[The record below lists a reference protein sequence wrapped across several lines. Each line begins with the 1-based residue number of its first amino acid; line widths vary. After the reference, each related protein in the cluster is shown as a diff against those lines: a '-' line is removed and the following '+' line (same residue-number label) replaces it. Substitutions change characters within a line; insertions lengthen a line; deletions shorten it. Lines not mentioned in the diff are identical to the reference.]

1 MKILK
6 ISVRRINRKRY
17 NLHDK
22 VGLCEVS
29 ITLNIMSI

>member
-6 ISVRRINRKRY
+6 ILVRRINRKLRY

-22 VGLCEVS
+22 VCEVS
-29 ITLNIMSI
+29 IKLNIMSI